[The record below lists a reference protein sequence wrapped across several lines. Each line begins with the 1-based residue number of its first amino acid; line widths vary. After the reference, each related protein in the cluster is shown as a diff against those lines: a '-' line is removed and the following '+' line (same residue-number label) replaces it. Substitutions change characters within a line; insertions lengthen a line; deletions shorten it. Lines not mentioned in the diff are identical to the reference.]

1 MARIDAG
8 NDMSRRG
15 YTMAQQD
22 TRKAAENAVDKA
34 TEAAKD
40 TAKDLREKA
49 EDVVQQGAEAI
60 DEARRRGAEALG
72 AAKQGAADMAA
83 NVRDEA
89 ERLYHKGE
97 RKARQ
102 FSDQAVEEAEACYD
116 ELSQM
121 VRRQPATALGI
132 AAGVGFLLGLLI
144 ARR

>member
-1 MARIDAG
+1 
-8 NDMSRRG
+8 
-15 YTMAQQD
+15 MAQQE
-22 TRKAAENAVDKA
+22 TRKAAEKVAD
-34 TEAAKD
+34 AAQE
-40 TAKDLREKA
+40 TAKDLRDKVD
-49 EDVVQQGAEAI
+49 DVAQQGAEAI

-72 AAKQGAADMAA
+72 AARQGAADMAA

-97 RKARQ
+97 RRARQ
-102 FSDQAVEEAEACYD
+102 FSDQAAEEAEACYD

-121 VRRQPATALGI
+121 VRRQPATALGV

>member
-1 MARIDAG
+1 
-8 NDMSRRG
+8 
-15 YTMAQQD
+15 MAQQE
-22 TRKAAENAVDKA
+22 TRKAAEKVVDKV
-34 TEAAKD
+34 TD
-40 TAKDLREKA
+40 TAKETAKALREKA
-49 EDVVQQGAEAI
+49 EDVASQGAEAI

-72 AAKQGAADMAA
+72 AATQGAADMAA

-97 RKARQ
+97 RKAAKLGN
-102 FSDQAVEEAEACYD
+102 QAAQEAEVYYD

-132 AAGVGFLLGLLI
+132 AAGVGFLFGLLI